1 MYTKFLV
8 PINPDDRDIAS
19 GIVAHATWLADR
31 LASEV
36 VFLSVIPI
44 DRTEKGP
51 DTAEIFERAKS
62 DVERRLESLVES
74 MRSQGAKLDSLVE
87 FGSPAETI
95 VETCRRLACDLI
107 AMSTHGGGLLAQT
120 FAGSVT
126 TDVIADAPV
135 PVLVINP
142 TISADSP
149 ADAVE
154 ISRVYVALDGT
165 PEAEAVLPHIE
176 FLAARLGF
184 EIVLVRAV
192 NEIAKESAFLEG
204 PTESFPVENG
214 DHKGN
219 DPAYA
224 ALKETVVLVSGPG
237 ASVEQSDDYLATVS
251 DNLND
256 KGLNTRCVL
265 LEGDAKKCIL
275 GAFEES
281 SHDMI
286 AVTHSG
292 RSGLMRRLTGSVS
305 EGLIKKTGNPVLVV
319 PTGVEAAVGG

>member
-1 MYTKFLV
+1 MFTKFLV

-19 GIVAHATWLADR
+19 GIVAHATWFADR

-51 DTAEIFERAKS
+51 ETAEIFERAKS
-62 DVERRLESLVES
+62 DVELGLESLVES
-74 MRSQGAKLDSLVE
+74 MGSRGVRLDTLVE

-95 VETCRRLACDLI
+95 VETCRRLRCDLI

-126 TDVIADAPV
+126 TDVIADASV
-135 PVLVINP
+135 PVLVVNP

-149 ADAVE
+149 ADSVD

-165 PEAEAVLPHIE
+165 PEAEAVLPHVE
-176 FLAARLGF
+176 FLATRLGF
-184 EIVLVRAV
+184 DIVLVRAV
-192 NEIAKESAFLEG
+192 NETAREPTFLEG
-204 PTESFPVENG
+204 PTESSPSEDG

-219 DPAYA
+219 DHRYA
-224 ALKETVVLVSGPG
+224 ALKETVLLVSGPG
-237 ASVEQSDDYLATVS
+237 APAGQSDDYLATIA
-251 DNLND
+251 DNFNNQ
-256 KGLNTRCVL
+256 GLSTRCVL

-281 SHDMI
+281 SHNMI
-286 AVTHSG
+286 AVTHNG
-292 RSGLMRRLTGSVS
+292 RSGLRRRITGSVS
-305 EGLIKKTGNPVLVV
+305 EGLIKKTGSPVLVV
-319 PTGVEAAVGG
+319 PSRVGAAVGA

>member
-1 MYTKFLV
+1 MFTKFLV

-62 DVERRLESLVES
+62 DVELRLESLVES
-74 MRSQGAKLDSLVE
+74 MRSRGVRLDTLVE

-120 FAGSVT
+120 LAGSVT
-126 TDVIADAPV
+126 KDVIADAPV
-135 PVLVINP
+135 PVLVVNP
-142 TISADSP
+142 TISADST
-149 ADAVE
+149 AEAVD

-165 PEAEAVLPHIE
+165 PEAEAALPHVE

-184 EIVLVRAV
+184 DIVLVRAV
-192 NEIAKESAFLEG
+192 NEIGKEPAFLES
-204 PTESFPVENG
+204 PTASFRSGDG
-214 DHKGN
+214 DHDG
-219 DPAYA
+219 DEHAYA
-224 ALKETVVLVSGPG
+224 ALKETVLLVSGPG
-237 ASVEQSDDYLATVS
+237 AAAEQSDDYLDTIA
-251 DNLND
+251 ND
-256 KGLNTRCVL
+256 LSYKGLNTRCVL

-275 GAFEES
+275 GAFDES

-286 AVTHSG
+286 AVTHNG
-292 RSGLMRRLTGSVS
+292 RSGLRRRIAGSVS
-305 EGLIKKTGNPVLVV
+305 DGLIKKTGNPVLVV
-319 PTGVEAAVGG
+319 PTRVGAAVGA

>member
-62 DVERRLESLVES
+62 DVEVRLESLVEC
-74 MRSQGAKLDSLVE
+74 MRSRDVGMDTLVE

-95 VETCRRLACDLI
+95 VETCRRLRCDLI
-107 AMSTHGGGLLAQT
+107 AMSTHGAGLLAKT

-135 PVLVINP
+135 PVLVVNP
-142 TISADSP
+142 TVSADSS
-149 ADAVE
+149 AEAVD

-165 PEAEAVLPHIE
+165 PEAEAVLPHVE

-192 NEIAKESAFLEG
+192 NEIAKESGILEG
-204 PTESFPVENG
+204 PTESFASENG
-214 DHKGN
+214 DHSGN
-219 DPAYA
+219 ARTYA
-224 ALKETVVLVSGPG
+224 ALKETVVLVPGPG

-256 KGLNTRCVL
+256 KGLSTRCVL

-286 AVTHSG
+286 AVTHNG
-292 RSGLMRRLTGSVS
+292 RSGLRRRIAGSVS
-305 EGLIKKTGNPVLVV
+305 DGLIKKTGNPVLVV
-319 PTGVEAAVGG
+319 PSRVGDAVGA